1 MPPPP
6 QPGATEPAQATQL
19 SPRQQA
25 IQETI
30 AGVLDIQTV
39 LVVPM
44 EAFFDLGGDSLRA
57 VLIQSKLRE
66 KFGVEVPLRKFFE
79 PSTLLAI
86 DQAIDQA
93 IAEAAGDARLPVIQ
107 QRVDRHS
114 WPLSSAQSR
123 LFFLEQIA
131 PGAPIWNVAFGIRLQ
146 GALDVA
152 ALEAA
157 LREIKRRHET
167 LRATFTVGQGGRP
180 QQAIGPDAPLHLH
193 LHDVSGLPAPEGWS
207 AFAALAAT
215 EARRGFDLA
224 SGPLQRELLVRL
236 AADDHALVIIVHHL
250 SADAWS
256 FGVILNE
263 LRALYGAFARREPS
277 PLPEPVIQ

>member
-1 MPPPP
+1 M
-6 QPGATEPAQATQL
+6 
-19 SPRQQA
+19 
-25 IQETI
+25 
-30 AGVLDIQTV
+30 LDIQSV
-39 LVVPM
+39 LVVPT

-157 LREIKRRHET
+157 LREIKRRHERPSGRRSRSG
-167 LRATFTVGQGGRP
+167 RAEGRSKPSARTRRSTCTSTTSPGSRRRRVGPHSPRSRP
-180 QQAIGPDAPLHLH
+180 RKLVEASTSRRAR
-193 LHDVSGLPAPEGWS
+193 SS
-207 AFAALAAT
+207 A
-215 EARRGFDLA
+215 
-224 SGPLQRELLVRL
+224 SCS
-236 AADDHALVIIVHHL
+236 
-250 SADAWS
+250 SAWP
-256 FGVILNE
+256 
-263 LRALYGAFARREPS
+263 RTTMPW
-277 PLPEPVIQ
+277 